1 MKQFRIRKDDK
12 VMVIAGKDQGKIGK
26 VLKVLHKHDSV
37 VVEKVNVAKRH
48 VKPNPYRREPG
59 GIVDKEM
66 PIHVSNLMVVCPACA
81 APTRVGD
88 GFLDG
93 NHDDIAHGGVTP
105 MRAAQH
111 LDAGHFLGAGVIGNL
126 KRGFNL
132 DHDVTPTRP
141 VRG

>member
-59 GIVDKEM
+59 GIVDKEV
-66 PIHVSNLMVVCPACA
+66 PRLRRSHPRGLPLRGGRQENPLLQEVQRNA
-81 APTRVGD
+81 VGE
-88 GFLDG
+88 
-93 NHDDIAHGGVTP
+93 P
-105 MRAAQH
+105 
-111 LDAGHFLGAGVIGNL
+111 
-126 KRGFNL
+126 
-132 DHDVTPTRP
+132 P
-141 VRG
+141 

>member
-26 VLKVLHKHDSV
+26 VLNSV
-37 VVEKVNVAKRH
+37 VVEKFNVAKRH

-81 APTRVGD
+81 APTRVGYRYAED
-88 GFLDG
+88 GKKIRFCKKCNETL
-93 NHDDIAHGGVTP
+93 
-105 MRAAQH
+105 
-111 LDAGHFLGAGVIGNL
+111 
-126 KRGFNL
+126 
-132 DHDVTPTRP
+132 
-141 VRG
+141 

>member
-81 APTRVGD
+81 APAWATATRRT
-88 GFLDG
+88 
-93 NHDDIAHGGVTP
+93 ARKSASARSAT
-105 MRAAQH
+105 
-111 LDAGHFLGAGVIGNL
+111 
-126 KRGFNL
+126 KRC
-132 DHDVTPTRP
+132 R
-141 VRG
+141 

>member
-48 VKPNPYRREPG
+48 V
-59 GIVDKEM
+59 DKEM

-81 APTRVGD
+81 APTRVGYRYAED
-88 GFLDG
+88 GKKIRFCKKCNETL
-93 NHDDIAHGGVTP
+93 
-105 MRAAQH
+105 
-111 LDAGHFLGAGVIGNL
+111 
-126 KRGFNL
+126 
-132 DHDVTPTRP
+132 
-141 VRG
+141 

>member
-59 GIVDKEM
+59 
-66 PIHVSNLMVVCPACA
+66 SNLMVVCPACA
-81 APTRVGD
+81 APTRVGYRYAED
-88 GFLDG
+88 GKKIRFCKKCNETL
-93 NHDDIAHGGVTP
+93 
-105 MRAAQH
+105 
-111 LDAGHFLGAGVIGNL
+111 
-126 KRGFNL
+126 
-132 DHDVTPTRP
+132 
-141 VRG
+141 

>member
-66 PIHVSNLMVVCPACA
+66 PIHVSNHHG
-81 APTRVGD
+81 RVPRLRRSHPRG
-88 GFLDG
+88 LPLR
-93 NHDDIAHGGVTP
+93 GGRQENPLLQEVQRNAVGEP
-105 MRAAQH
+105 
-111 LDAGHFLGAGVIGNL
+111 
-126 KRGFNL
+126 
-132 DHDVTPTRP
+132 P
-141 VRG
+141 

>member
-66 PIHVSNLMVVCPACA
+66 PIHVSNLKTMYELNKHYGWSKFIVVVPS
-81 APTRVGD
+81 
-88 GFLDG
+88 
-93 NHDDIAHGGVTP
+93 IAIREGVYKSFQVT
-105 MRAAQH
+105 QE
-111 LDAGHFLGAGVIGNL
+111 HFAEEYGKKIRFCKKCNETL
-126 KRGFNL
+126 
-132 DHDVTPTRP
+132 
-141 VRG
+141 

>member
-81 APTRVGD
+81 APTCVGYRYAED
-88 GFLDG
+88 GKKIRFCKKCNETL
-93 NHDDIAHGGVTP
+93 
-105 MRAAQH
+105 
-111 LDAGHFLGAGVIGNL
+111 
-126 KRGFNL
+126 
-132 DHDVTPTRP
+132 
-141 VRG
+141 